1 MYTIEKFKN
10 LPEHQALLN
19 KVAKVITEDPR
30 VIGLYVYGSQEADEY
45 SDIDLSIFFKSD
57 EERESFRN
65 DIEEIAQK
73 IGEVKAGTMDFLDN
87 EIYIVI
93 FDPEEVKVDI
103 KFMLIYKDDNPYEYP
118 VDILYDPEGHLE
130 KMVREATE
138 LVIEIDKEDQD
149 RRAKHFY
156 VGFNY
161 TIKKI
166 WRGDF
171 WRALDVIDV
180 YRRALVQDEDIFA
193 RRLKKD
199 YLEVEKNLN
208 EERIAMLNKT
218 LIPEL
223 TRENLFKAMD
233 AILEYWDRFLKEKFQ
248 DLGIF
253 PEEYAKN
260 MMEYYERKKR
270 ETLELSNS

>member
-65 DIEEIAQK
+65 DIEEISQK
-73 IGEVKAGTMDFLDN
+73 IGKVKAGTTYFPDTEM
-87 EIYIVI
+87 YIVI
-93 FDPEEVKVDI
+93 FDPEEIKIDI
-103 KFMLIYKDDNPYEYP
+103 NFMLIYKDDNPYENP
-118 VDILYDPEGHLE
+118 VDIIYDPEGHLE
-130 KMVREATE
+130 QMIKDAPK
-138 LVIEIDKEDQD
+138 LVIDIDKADLD
-149 RRAKHFY
+149 RRVKTFY
-156 VGFNY
+156 VGLNY

-171 WRALDVIDV
+171 WRALDVIDI
-180 YRRALVQDEDIFA
+180 YRRGLLQFEDIFA
-193 RRLKKD
+193 QRLQKD

-208 EERIAMLNKT
+208 EERIVVLNKT
-218 LIPEL
+218 LISEL
-223 TRENLFKAMD
+223 TQKSLFDGMN
-233 AILEYWDRFLKEKFQ
+233 AIFEYFNRF
-248 DLGIF
+248 
-253 PEEYAKN
+253 
-260 MMEYYERKKR
+260 
-270 ETLELSNS
+270 